1 MEESDGRL
9 GSVGSEPVLGGSA
22 PRPVAVALL
31 EATDRPAS
39 HPRPDLSKPAAG
51 GREDGRPLAY
61 ERRWRPLAP
70 LRRSR
75 RARARVTPLGSWES
89 AVRMAMGER
98 RGSMHRPPAS
108 VESARPAGFGREQRR
123 TLERVIALWR
133 EGGIEVVPVTLAL
146 LHLLTSV
153 QPKGNE
159 WRSELYDAWTPLHKP
174 ALRYHPRTIS
184 TRPSSLQ

>member
-1 MEESDGRL
+1 MEESDGGL

-75 RARARVTPLGSWES
+75 RASARVTPLGSWES

-98 RGSMHRPPAS
+98 RGSMHGPSAS

-123 TLERVIALWR
+123 TLERVVALRR

-146 LHLLTSV
+146 LHLD
-153 QPKGNE
+153 K
-159 WRSELYDAWTPLHKP
+159 
-174 ALRYHPRTIS
+174 
-184 TRPSSLQ
+184 RPT